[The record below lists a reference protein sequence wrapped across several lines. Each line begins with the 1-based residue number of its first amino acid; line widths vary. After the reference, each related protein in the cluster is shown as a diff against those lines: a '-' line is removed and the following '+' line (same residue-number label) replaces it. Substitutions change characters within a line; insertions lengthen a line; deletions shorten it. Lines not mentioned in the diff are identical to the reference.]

1 MSEVNNYLESL
12 YSCIFPEPGAL
23 ENGVVPGR
31 KSTPMRKKKGG
42 IEVAKDS
49 YLNAS
54 QINGINTNIIKGKI
68 HTWLLGNEE
77 LGL

>member
-1 MSEVNNYLESL
+1 MVSYQEGSQPL
-12 YSCIFPEPGAL
+12 CRQKG
-23 ENGVVPGR
+23 
-31 KSTPMRKKKGG
+31 GG